1 MSTAR
6 LRPGV
11 QPKRWSKQEYY
22 RLSELGFFQGQR
34 VELIEGRLMVH
45 SPQQSLHAAVVDVV
59 DDVLGRLFGTGYLV
73 RCQLPLDL
81 GLVLEPEPDVVVVP
95 GTRWQY
101 LKAHPTTANL
111 IVEVADTTLDYDRG
125 KKGSLYARAG
135 ISDYWI
141 VNVVDMQVEV
151 YRDPV
156 SDPTA
161 PNGHRYNTRTDL
173 RPPMT
178 VSPLALPAAIVAVA
192 DLLPP

>member
-11 QPKRWSKQEYY
+11 RPKRWSKEEYY
-22 RLSELGFFQGQR
+22 RLGELGFFREQR

-45 SPQQSLHAAVVDVV
+45 SPQKSLHAAVVDAV
-59 DDVLGRLFGTGYLV
+59 DDILGRLFPTGYLV

-81 GLVLEPEPDVVVVP
+81 GQILEPEPDVAVVA

-101 LKAHPTTANL
+101 LNAHPTSAVL
-111 IVEVADTTLDYDRG
+111 IVEVADTTLAYDRDH
-125 KKGSLYARAG
+125 KGSLYARAG
-135 ISDYWI
+135 VSDYWI
-141 VNVVDMQVEV
+141 INLVDGQLEV

-156 SDPTA
+156 PDATA
-161 PNGHRYNTRTDL
+161 PHGFRYATRTDL
-173 RPPMT
+173 HAGDS
-178 VSPLALPAAIVAVA
+178 VSPLALPAAIAVA